1 MSHFSDRFF
10 KKGSDIVMLM
20 ASLRDLEVRHL
31 VAFDAVAKEGTF
43 GRAAEKL
50 GYTQSA
56 ISQQIA
62 ALERLV
68 DGKLF
73 DRPGGPK
80 PVELTPLGEQMLVS
94 ARELLARVDA
104 VAVDLDRFRTGE
116 VGRITVGTYQSV
128 SAKVL
133 PMVVGRMRA
142 EYPEV
147 EIRVFESDLDD
158 ELDQALSR
166 GELDLS
172 FVVGDWVGQFES
184 QPLFADPF
192 VLVARPG
199 DFKPGAVR
207 LSELDGVP
215 MVGQHANSCQLM
227 NEMGLRA
234 AGLEPNYVFR
244 TNDNGTVSAMVK
256 AGLGFA
262 VMPLLCV
269 EPNDPGLALHALRPA
284 LPDRR
289 ISIAWRKGRTL
300 SPVAQ
305 RFVELARE
313 ESVVFV
319 DRTLPAKATTAA

>member
-1 MSHFSDRFF
+1 
-10 KKGSDIVMLM
+10 MLIDM

-31 VAFDAVAKEGTF
+31 VAFDTVAREGTF
-43 GRAAEKL
+43 GRAADKL

-62 ALERLV
+62 SLERLV

-80 PVELTPLGEQMLVS
+80 PVELTPLGEQLLVS

-104 VAVDLDRFRTGE
+104 VGEDLDRFRTGE
-116 VGRITVGTYQSV
+116 IGRLTVGTYQSV

-133 PMVVGRMRA
+133 PLVVGRMRA
-142 EYPEV
+142 EYPDV
-147 EIRVFESDLDD
+147 EIRVFESDVDD
-158 ELDQALSR
+158 ELDVALAR

-184 QPLFADPF
+184 RHLFDDPF

-199 DFKPGAVR
+199 DYKPGTVR
-207 LSELDGVP
+207 LAELQGAP
-215 MVGQHANSCQLM
+215 MVGQHANSCQIM

-234 AGLEPNYVFR
+234 SGLEPNYVFR

-256 AGLGFA
+256 AGLGVA

-269 EPNDPGLALHALRPA
+269 DPDDPGIELHPLRPA

-300 SPVAQ
+300 SPVAE
-305 RFVELARE
+305 RFIEISHDVSR
-313 ESVVFV
+313 VFV
-319 DRTLPAKATTAA
+319 DRPLPWAVPAA

>member
-1 MSHFSDRFF
+1 
-10 KKGSDIVMLM
+10 MLIDM
-20 ASLRDLEVRHL
+20 TSLRDLEVRHL
-31 VAFDAVAKEGTF
+31 VAFDAVAREGTF
-43 GRAAEKL
+43 GRAADKL

-62 ALERLV
+62 SLERLV

-80 PVELTPLGEQMLVS
+80 PVELTPLGEQLLGS

-104 VAVDLDRFRTGE
+104 VGEDLDRFRTGE
-116 VGRITVGTYQSV
+116 VGRLTVGTYQSV

-133 PMVVGRMRA
+133 PLVVGRMRS
-142 EYPEV
+142 EQPDV
-147 EIRVFESDLDD
+147 EIRVFESDVDD
-158 ELDQALSR
+158 ELDVALAR

-172 FVVGDWVGQFES
+172 FVVGDWVGHFES
-184 QPLFADPF
+184 RHLFDDPF

-199 DFKPGAVR
+199 DYKPGTVR
-207 LSELDGVP
+207 LAELQGAP
-215 MVGQHANSCQLM
+215 MVGQHANSCQIM

-256 AGLGFA
+256 AGLGVA

-269 EPNDPGLALHALRPA
+269 DPDDPGIELHPLRPA

-300 SPVAQ
+300 SPVAE
-305 RFVELARE
+305 RFIEISHEVSR
-313 ESVVFV
+313 VFV
-319 DRTLPAKATTAA
+319 DRPLPWAVPAA

>member
-1 MSHFSDRFF
+1 M
-10 KKGSDIVMLM
+10 IM

-31 VAFDAVAKEGTF
+31 VAFDAVASTGTF

-80 PVELTPLGEQMLVS
+80 PVELTPLGEQVLAS

-104 VAVDLDRFRTGE
+104 VGEEIDRFRTGE
-116 VGRITVGTYQSV
+116 IGRITVGTYQSV

-133 PMVVGRMRA
+133 PRVVGRMRT

-158 ELDQALSR
+158 ELDVALAR

-172 FVVGDWVGQFES
+172 FVVGDWEGQFES
-184 QPLFADPF
+184 QRLFDDPF
-192 VLVARPG
+192 VLVSRPG
-199 DFKPGAVR
+199 EFKPGAVR
-207 LSELDGVP
+207 LMELNGVP

-256 AGLGFA
+256 AGLGVA

-269 EPNDPGLALHALRPA
+269 EPGDPGLELHPLRPA

-300 SPVAQ
+300 SPVAR
-305 RFVELARE
+305 RFVEIAVE
-313 ESVVFV
+313 ESAVFV
-319 DRTLPAKATTAA
+319 DRPLLAAV